1 VADRFAA
8 CQLKIS
14 DISQRLRGLEE
25 RMQSL
30 AAEISEVKVL
40 YDLEMTTLAAAR
52 QKQKLAATEQCA
64 VLEAWVPAPV
74 ADKVAAALDRLPC
87 AYGLEDPAPELV
99 KSGNI
104 EGCELKF
111 ELYKDG
117 TLYIKG
123 TGPMSEFESNSGI
136 STRQPW
142 HDYIANASGITIKK
156 LFVEDGV
163 TSLSEGAFQ
172 GCINLETA
180 EIATSVVVIPAK
192 CFNRCAMLRTVRAKG
207 VVEISDAAF
216 QHCERLTTVT
226 VNASL
231 RVVGWCILRVCD
243 AVERACRASCGQC
256 RGVSAGQGKDGREH
270 GGRACHLDGQR
281 GLSCR
286 P

>member
-1 VADRFAA
+1 MWKKLLAFWMALALLCAFAA
-8 CQLKIS
+8 CETVEPPS
-14 DISQRLRGLEE
+14 PTPNNPHE
-25 RMQSL
+25 
-30 AAEISEVKVL
+30 
-40 YDLEMTTLAAAR
+40 
-52 QKQKLAATEQCA
+52 
-64 VLEAWVPAPV
+64 
-74 ADKVAAALDRLPC
+74 
-87 AYGLEDPAPELV
+87 GLEDPAPELV

-180 EIATSVVVIPAK
+180 EIATSVTVLPAK
-192 CFNRCAMLRTVRAKG
+192 CFNRCTVLRTVRAKG

-231 RVVGWCILRVCD
+231 RVVWDGAFSECATLSNGL
-243 AVERACRASCGQC
+243 AVRLAGNAEEWAQAKAKMDESTEDELAIWTGNEVFLAALEK
-256 RGVSAGQGKDGREH
+256 VSFVSK
-270 GGRACHLDGQR
+270 
-281 GLSCR
+281 
-286 P
+286 